1 VTTLEPGTPSDS
13 VRTTGETRGPAE
25 EIVVLSDVHL
35 TEVIEP
41 KIEGWWAYKTAQA
54 RQDGALSSL
63 MSALHHRRP
72 RAYGRTHLVF
82 NGDTWD
88 FDLVYGRPPG
98 VAAPIEGLPINRSG
112 SLYKMGVLIGDHR
125 VFIHALA
132 RFCARGGR
140 VTFVLGNHDRELA
153 YPSVQ
158 ALLRGALAA
167 ASPPGAGALVASR
180 VAFEPWFVYV
190 PGVCFLE
197 HGQQYDATCSY
208 RDVLDPF
215 LEGPET
221 PEYAMEPSLG
231 SIAGRLVISRSGAFN
246 PYDDDSFLRS
256 ATGYVKYW
264 LDHYFMKR
272 SMVYE
277 WVVCAIKLL
286 GQTIFN
292 RYRALARTRDTE
304 ALYGAYA
311 RSRGVSD
318 GFIALLKRLWSK
330 PCGDNLPRL
339 FHEMWADRIFVLVA
353 AGALLGVGIS
363 RASSWV
369 EGALLLTLIPL
380 VGLVIRAMGRGSL
393 ALIERGRWGLVA
405 EQISGRLGVS
415 VVAFG
420 HSHRPERRPLSGG
433 GRYYNL
439 GTWAPVAH
447 PELQGPLM
455 EARRYLVL
463 RPRPQG
469 GVWVSFEAWREY

>member
-1 VTTLEPGTPSDS
+1 VTTPELGTP
-13 VRTTGETRGPAE
+13 GEYARPTARTRGPAE

-41 KIEGWWAYKTAQA
+41 NEEGWWAYKTAQA
-54 RQDGALSSL
+54 RQDGALASL
-63 MSALHHRRP
+63 LSALHSRRP
-72 RAYGRTHLVF
+72 SAYARTHLVF

-88 FDLVYGRPPG
+88 FDLVYGRPAG

-112 SLYKMGVLIGDHR
+112 SLYKMGVLIADHP
-125 VFIHALA
+125 VFICAVA
-132 RFCARGGR
+132 RFCAQGGR
-140 VTFVLGNHDRELA
+140 VTFILGNHDRELA

-158 ALLRGALAA
+158 SALRGAIAR
-167 ASPPGAGALVASR
+167 ASPPGTGAVVASR

-190 PGVCFLE
+190 PGVCYLE

-264 LDHYFMKR
+264 VDHYFLKR

-286 GQTIFN
+286 WTTLSN
-292 RYRALARTRDTE
+292 RYRARLRTRNTQ
-304 ALYGAYA
+304 AIYGAYA
-311 RSRGVSD
+311 RSRGVTD
-318 GFIALLKRLWSK
+318 GFVSLLRRLWSK
-330 PCGDNLPRL
+330 PCGDSLPRL
-339 FHEMWADRIFVLVA
+339 FHEMWADRILVLVA
-353 AGALLGVGIS
+353 SGALLGIGIS
-363 RASSWV
+363 RASTWV
-369 EGALLLTLIPL
+369 EAGLLLTLLPL

-420 HSHRPERRPLSGG
+420 HSHRPERRPLSQG

-447 PELQGPLM
+447 PELQGELM
-455 EARRYLVL
+455 EARRFLVL

-469 GVWVSFEAWREY
+469 GVWVAFEAWREY